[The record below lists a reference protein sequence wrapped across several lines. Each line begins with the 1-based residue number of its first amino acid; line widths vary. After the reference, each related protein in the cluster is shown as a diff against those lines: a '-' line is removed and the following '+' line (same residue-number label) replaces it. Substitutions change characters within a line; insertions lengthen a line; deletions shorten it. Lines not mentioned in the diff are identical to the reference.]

1 MEMNEKQIAK
11 LTGCTVEQVRAQ
23 HARNAD
29 ALAGMLAKAESTGRK
44 VNGYTADELRTL
56 HQAAQRRAAGQ

>member
-1 MEMNEKQIAK
+1 MDEATQAK
-11 LTGCTVEQVRAQ
+11 IFGCTVAQVRAQ

-29 ALAGMLAKAESTGRK
+29 VLAGMLSKAESTGRK